1 MPKTFGTELYLTTDH
16 HDRLK
21 EEEAIVQTIQNLCF
35 IKPGTY
41 PNDPDL
47 GLGIEDEQFELI
59 DALYLDN
66 FKNKLD
72 TLIEKYIVTDYV
84 IDTRVTFKYVNVVT
98 SQKVLII
105 EIFVGPYDHD
115 MSKIDLLFTR
125 MPENNKLKFNI
136 MR

>member
-1 MPKTFGTELYLTTDH
+1 MAKEFGTELYLTTGH
-16 HDRLK
+16 IDRLK

-47 GLGIEDEQFELI
+47 GLGIEDEQFELM
-59 DALYLDN
+59 DSLYLDGLQ
-66 FKNKLD
+66 NKLD
-72 TLIEKYIVTDYV
+72 TLIDKYIISDYM

-105 EIFVGPYDHD
+105 EIFVGKHDHD

-125 MPENNKLKFNI
+125 MTETNKLKFNI